1 MTVRPFSLKT
11 IDHVVLRVRDM
22 QKSLHFYTQIVG
34 CDIAKQRPD
43 LGLMHL
49 RAGAAMIDLVDING
63 VLGKKGGAAPDHHR
77 QNVDHVCLRIDPF
90 NEDELLAYLRAQG
103 IGVDP
108 AESRYGAEGD
118 GPSIYFSDPDGN
130 RVELK
135 GPRDET
141 NGP

>member
-1 MTVRPFSLKT
+1 MRPFNLQRL
-11 IDHVVLRVRDM
+11 DHVVLRVRDM
-22 QKSLHFYTQIVG
+22 QNSLRFYTQIVG

-43 LGLMHL
+43 LGLVHL
-49 RAGAAMIDLVDING
+49 RAGASMIDLVDVNG
-63 VLGKKGGAAPDHHR
+63 VLGKKGGETPDPQR

-90 NEDELLAYLRAQG
+90 NEDALLTYLRSQG
-103 IGVDP
+103 IDVDP

-135 GPRDET
+135 GPAGC
-141 NGP
+141 N

>member
-1 MTVRPFSLKT
+1 MTVRPFNLQQL
-11 IDHVVLRVRDM
+11 DHVVLRVRDM
-22 QKSLHFYTQIVG
+22 QNSLRFYTQVIG

-43 LGLMHL
+43 LGLVHL
-49 RAGAAMIDLVDING
+49 RAGASMIDLVDVNG
-63 VLGKKGGAAPDHHR
+63 VLGKKGGEAPDLHR

-90 NEDELLAYLRAQG
+90 NEDALLTYLRSQG
-103 IGVDP
+103 IDADP

-135 GPRDET
+135 GPALD
-141 NGP
+141 

>member
-1 MTVRPFSLKT
+1 MRPFNLQRL
-11 IDHVVLRVRDM
+11 DHVVLRVRDM
-22 QKSLHFYTQIVG
+22 QNSLRFYTQIVG

-43 LGLMHL
+43 LGLVHL
-49 RAGAAMIDLVDING
+49 RAGASMIDLVDVNG
-63 VLGKKGGAAPDHHR
+63 VLGKKGGETPDPQR

-90 NEDELLAYLRAQG
+90 NEDALLTYLRSQG
-103 IGVDP
+103 IDVDP

-135 GPRDET
+135 GPA
-141 NGP
+141 G

>member
-1 MTVRPFSLKT
+1 MRPFNLQQL
-11 IDHVVLRVRDM
+11 DHVVLRVRDM
-22 QKSLHFYTQIVG
+22 QNSLRFYTQVIG

-43 LGLMHL
+43 LGLVHL
-49 RAGAAMIDLVDING
+49 RAGASMIDLVDING
-63 VLGKKGGAAPDHHR
+63 VLGKKGGAAPDRHR

-135 GPRDET
+135 GPLQQHS
-141 NGP
+141 

>member
-1 MTVRPFSLKT
+1 MRPFSLKT

-63 VLGKKGGAAPDHHR
+63 VLGKKAARRPIITGKMSITSACASILSTR
-77 QNVDHVCLRIDPF
+77 TSCWPICERRGSAWIPPNRAMALKATARPF
-90 NEDELLAYLRAQG
+90 ISAIRTAIAWN
-103 IGVDP
+103 
-108 AESRYGAEGD
+108 
-118 GPSIYFSDPDGN
+118 
-130 RVELK
+130 
-135 GPRDET
+135 
-141 NGP
+141 

>member
-1 MTVRPFSLKT
+1 MRPFSLKT

-34 CDIAKQRPD
+34 CDIAEQRPD

-135 GPRDET
+135 GPA
-141 NGP
+141 G

>member
-1 MTVRPFSLKT
+1 
-11 IDHVVLRVRDM
+11 
-22 QKSLHFYTQIVG
+22 
-34 CDIAKQRPD
+34 
-43 LGLMHL
+43 
-49 RAGAAMIDLVDING
+49 MIDLVDING
-63 VLGKKGGAAPDHHR
+63 VLGKKGGEAPDPHR

-90 NEDELLAYLRAQG
+90 NEEALLTYLRSQG

-135 GPRDET
+135 GPA
-141 NGP
+141 G